1 MKNAQLHEIHHRYFD
16 DAHDLCYAQFSLYD
30 LLTNGRL
37 NTKTSSFKMVFTFQ
51 TIETFMSTEN
61 CAPFYVVEH
70 TDNATQLI
78 DAFNIVAK
86 LL

>member
-1 MKNAQLHEIHHRYFD
+1 
-16 DAHDLCYAQFSLYD
+16 
-30 LLTNGRL
+30 
-37 NTKTSSFKMVFTFQ
+37 MVFTFQ
-51 TIETFMSTEN
+51 TIETFMSTEI